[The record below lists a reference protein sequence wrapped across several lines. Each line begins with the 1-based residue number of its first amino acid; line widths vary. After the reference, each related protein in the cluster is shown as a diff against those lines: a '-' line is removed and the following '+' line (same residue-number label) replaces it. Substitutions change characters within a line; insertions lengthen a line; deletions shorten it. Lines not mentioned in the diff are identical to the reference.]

1 MLKYSNKPPRRRQGK
16 PVVKA
21 IAPQRKAEEFHSN
34 FRAGVRMVY
43 SGVAVFLVLH
53 GINSALPQP
62 GADAQVGDML
72 NLSPAVVPPGAVE
85 SAVQAR
91 LVTDPWAKPGAVC
104 ALDES
109 VMLKPGGVLT
119 TMAVRPDGVM
129 LAWNGGA
136 TAQGAAACP
145 SSSQFLVSRN
155 DYLQLY
161 KIELPKG
168 PTNPR

>member
-1 MLKYSNKPPRRRQGK
+1 MLRYSNKPPRRRQGEA
-16 PVVKA
+16 VAKA
-21 IAPQRKAEEFHSN
+21 IARQRKAVEFHSH
-34 FRAGVRMVY
+34 FLTGVRMFY

-72 NLSPAVVPPGAVE
+72 NLSPAAVAPGAVE

-91 LVTDPWAKPGAVC
+91 LVAGPWAKPGPVC

-109 VMLKPGGVLT
+109 EMLKRGGVLT

-145 SSSQFLVSRN
+145 SSSQFLVSRD
-155 DYLQLY
+155 DYQKLY
-161 KIELPKG
+161 KVEVPKA
-168 PTNPR
+168 PRNPR